1 MVFRIVFESR
11 CLRVSHVP
19 EVEAEVK
26 TGEETLIDVTIEGQ
40 GGAREDDETGN

>member
-19 EVEAEVK
+19 VVEAEVE
-26 TGEETLIDVTIEGQ
+26 TGEETLTDVTIEGQ
-40 GGAREDDETGN
+40 GEAQEDDVTGN